1 MKLVTA
7 VIRPQQVYK
16 VTESLSNA
24 GFNAFSKW
32 NVLGRGKQKG
42 IKVGEVVYE
51 ELPKEMIYIVVDNS
65 EKDEVID
72 IIINVAKTG
81 DDGCHGDGKIFVTDI
96 EEEYTIGEKSG
107 ERKS

>member
-16 VTESLSNA
+16 VTEALSKA

-51 ELPKEMIYIVVDNS
+51 ELPKEMIYVVVDDS
-65 EKDEVID
+65 EKDEVVD
-72 IIINVAKTG
+72 IIINIAKTG
-81 DDGCHGDGKIFVTDI
+81 EDGSPGDGKIFVSDI
-96 EEEYTIGEKSG
+96 QEEYTIGESNRG
-107 ERKS
+107 